1 MFRKNQRHLQPRLLS
16 DLDNLSAKARA
27 RLESSWAGVFRRE
40 FFNRLDEAP
49 FAVLYSDEPSRP
61 NTPINVLVGQ
71 EALKAGFGWS
81 DEEMHNAFLF
91 DLQVRYALGYENV
104 GEGDFD
110 LRTVYN
116 FRRRVCQHMRETGE
130 NLIEQA
136 FEQVTDEQVQ
146 AFALKTG
153 RLRMD
158 STQIS
163 SNIQRMSRLQILV
176 EVLQRVQRILSEADQ
191 AHYADAFA
199 PYLKGSSGQYVYHI
213 KGEDTGPHLQR
224 IGELMQRLLNEL
236 MPAYE
241 AHETYHML
249 QRVFD
254 EQFTLSENLP
264 QSRTDEAGNDAPGNP
279 SSDDGTVPC
288 SSCDEMPSPTSDLVV
303 APDPEAQV
311 ELSQAPALAL
321 QPKPG
326 KDISP
331 TSLRSPDD
339 PEATYRKKG
348 QQDYEG
354 YVANLTETCDPDNPF
369 QLILKVQSESNNTED
384 TTLLEQAL
392 PDLKARTDVH
402 TFYNDAAFCGPN
414 VDKLLHELK
423 IEQVPTALTGRAP
436 DPGRTVLAD
445 CDIQLDAHGQPLKL
459 TCPHGHSA
467 NVVPGQKE
475 GRYLARWADAPCPEC
490 RFSKHLAGSKS
501 SAKTC
506 MRFSYIDL
514 NRALRRQRM
523 RAYHLG
529 KKSLRAAVEATV
541 GALKRPFNNDQV
553 PVRGKIRLGQ
563 MMIGSAIMVNIRR
576 IQRYKLA
583 QSRQNQPEQPCCPA
597 AGVEQTTGGLS
608 EHSFLSFAWARIQRC
623 LLPLEPVWATLVFR
637 F

>member
-1 MFRKNQRHLQPRLLS
+1 MFRKNQSYLQPRLLS
-16 DLDNLSAKARA
+16 DLDNLSAKART

-40 FFNRLDEAP
+40 FFDRLDERP
-49 FAVLYSDEPSRP
+49 FAVLYSHKPSRP
-61 NTPINVLVGQ
+61 NTPVNVLVGL

-81 DEEMHNAFLF
+81 DEEMHDAFLF
-91 DLQVRYALGYENV
+91 DLQVRYALGYDNV
-104 GEGDFD
+104 GEEDFD

-116 FRRRVCQHMRETGE
+116 FRRRVCQHMRKTGE

-146 AFALKTG
+146 VFALKTG

-163 SNIQRMSRLQILV
+163 SNIQRMGRLQLLV
-176 EVLQRVQRILSEADQ
+176 EVLQRVQRMLNEVEQ
-191 AHYADAFA
+191 VHYADAFA

-224 IGELMQRLLNEL
+224 SGELMQRLLNEL
-236 MPAYE
+236 ASAYE
-241 AHETYHML
+241 THETYRIL
-249 QRVFD
+249 QRVFE
-254 EQFTLSENLP
+254 EQFTLSESLQP
-264 QSRTDEAGNDAPGNP
+264 RADDEAGSDSPGKP
-279 SSDDGTVPC
+279 SNDDGAVPQA
-288 SSCDEMPSPTSDLVV
+288 SCDDAPSPTSDLAA
-303 APDPEAQV
+303 APAPKTQA
-311 ELSQAPALAL
+311 ELSLAPVLAL

-348 QQDYEG
+348 QRDYEG
-354 YVANLTETCDPDNPF
+354 YVTNLTETCDPDNPF
-369 QLILKVQSESNNTED
+369 QLILKVQSEANLTED
-384 TTLLEQAL
+384 ATLLERVM

-402 TFYNDAAFCGPN
+402 TIFNDASFCSPA
-414 VDKLLHELK
+414 VDKLLQKLQVV
-423 IEQVPTALTGRAP
+423 QVPTAMRGRASAP
-436 DPGRTVLAD
+436 NFTTLAD
-445 CDIQLDAHGQPLKL
+445 CNIQLDSDGQPLKL
-459 TCPHGHSA
+459 SCPHGYTA
-467 NVVPGQKE
+467 NVVPGHKE

-490 RFSKHLAGSKS
+490 RFSQS

-506 MRFSYIDL
+506 LRFSHIDL

-563 MMIGSAIMVNIRR
+563 MMLGSAIMVNIRR
-576 IQRYKLA
+576 IQRYGLA
-583 QSRQNQPEQPCCPA
+583 KNRQNQPKPQSLPA
-597 AGVEQTTGGLS
+597 NGAEQTTGSLT
-608 EHSFLSFAWARIQRC
+608 EHSFLSFVWACIQRC
-623 LLPLEPVWATLVFR
+623 LLPLGPARATLVFG